1 MACQAVGAL
10 YCAAVTVPEFAY
22 SKELAG
28 FSGLLH
34 FARDPLGSLEE
45 ARKLHGPLAYY
56 HQPAAKVLL
65 LMEPS
70 VIEAVLV
77 GEASKV
83 IKDEFTR
90 HLSHVI
96 GNGLLTSEGD
106 FWKRQRKLLA
116 PSFQPRQIAGFAEV
130 MVERTLAM
138 LETFEDGE
146 ERDMH
151 AEMMH
156 LTLDVVV
163 RTLFGSEIV
172 RAHEVETLLES
183 VMANYRTLMMSWRA
197 AFPPWFP
204 FPARIRFKSTKKALR
219 GIINELIVARRKAP
233 PGSDL
238 LSTLIAARDDEGR
251 GMSDEQLL
259 DEAMTV
265 FLAGHETTALS
276 LAFALF
282 VLDQHPDVSVELSAE
297 LDGVL
302 GARAPVYED
311 AQRLP
316 YCTAIVKEAMRLY
329 PPAWAMG
336 REAIQ
341 DFSLLGYPVA
351 RGTQL
356 ITAPWIVHR
365 DERFFEAPL
374 EFRPQRWLNGETNEL
389 PRFAYFPF
397 GGGPRVCIG
406 NHFAMLEAV
415 LIFATIASRVQLERS
430 RVTEL
435 TLAPSVTLRPASDLP
450 MRVTRRSARRAA

>member
-1 MACQAVGAL
+1 MTG
-10 YCAAVTVPEFAY
+10 PEFAH
-22 SKELAG
+22 SKELSG

-34 FARDPLGSLEE
+34 FAESPLGALEE
-45 ARKLHGPLAYY
+45 ARRLHGPLVYY
-56 HQPAAKVLL
+56 RQPGSKVLL
-65 LMEPS
+65 ILDPP
-70 VIEAVLV
+70 VIETLLV
-77 GEASKV
+77 GEASKLV
-83 IKDEFTR
+83 KDEFTR
-90 HLSHVI
+90 HLSHIV
-96 GNGLLTSEGD
+96 GQGLLTSEGEL
-106 FWKRQRKLLA
+106 WKRQRKLLA

-138 LETFEDGE
+138 LAQFEEGQ
-146 ERDMH
+146 ERDVH

-172 RAHEVETLLES
+172 RANEVEHSLES
-183 VMANYRTLMMSWRA
+183 IMADYRSLMMSWRA

-204 FPARIRFKSTKKALR
+204 FPARVRFKSKRKALR
-219 GIINELIVARRKAP
+219 AIINELIVERRKAP

-276 LAFALF
+276 LAFTLF
-282 VLDQHPDVSVELSAE
+282 LLDQNQGVQAELSAE
-297 LDGVL
+297 LDRVL
-302 GARAPVYED
+302 AGAAPSYED

-316 YCTAIVKEAMRLY
+316 YCTAVVREAMRLY

-336 REAIQ
+336 REATQ
-341 DFSLLGYPVA
+341 DFSLAGFPVA

-365 DERFFEAPL
+365 DERFFRDPAA
-374 EFRPQRWLNGETNEL
+374 FRPERWLNGETNTL

-406 NHFAMLEAV
+406 NHFALLEAV
-415 LIFATIASRVQLERS
+415 LVLSTIVSRVRLERS
-430 RVTEL
+430 EVTEL
-435 TLAPSVTLRPASDLP
+435 TLSPSVTLRPKGALP
-450 MRVTRRSARRAA
+450 MRVTRRSVRQAA